1 MPSTTSFHHQLPSAT
16 PQNSTY
22 WKIIYRV
29 MFCLWYFLSSF
40 LILFAPL
47 HVFWK
52 LFWHVRHIVEY
63 LFQLMSRY
71 AGIII
76 NYSRRSRLAPPLREG
91 LCFHPLH
98 WVGLVINGLEF
109 TPLTGF
115 HWCKQWEPILQTS
128 RFRTAT
134 SFGDVHLSQWR
145 KGPWLLM
152 AFKYTIVRGYI

>member
-29 MFCLWYFLSSF
+29 LFCLCYFLSSF
-40 LILFAPL
+40 LILFDAPL

-76 NYSRRSRLAPPLREG
+76 NYSRRSGLVPPIISLH
-91 LCFHPLH
+91 LITNWTLKSLLFFVQFLTCFHFVSPF
-98 WVGLVINGLEF
+98 WRSPC
-109 TPLTGF
+109 PLTPSVVPPWMLPGVPSRTNGTNNVN
-115 HWCKQWEPILQTS
+115 KSKRLQVP
-128 RFRTAT
+128 
-134 SFGDVHLSQWR
+134 GV
-145 KGPWLLM
+145 
-152 AFKYTIVRGYI
+152 